1 MAQSV
6 NSPPAM
12 QATQETQVRSLDQE
26 DPLGEEMPGEPRGQ
40 SSLAGYRP
48 GGCKETD
55 TTEHISTHSS
65 VVKGTGYGS
74 V

>member
-1 MAQSV
+1 MARSV
-6 NSPPAM
+6 NSPPAV
-12 QATQETQVRSLDQE
+12 QETQETQVRSLGQE

-55 TTEHISTHSS
+55 TTEHISTPST